1 MRYLRAK
8 GIRKALRQF
17 HFLCGIKPPY
27 KVRSRLST
35 LSPWL
40 WLG

>member
-27 KVRSRLST
+27 KVPSQL
-35 LSPWL
+35 LALFPWL
-40 WLG
+40 CL